1 MYHFQKLKAPLI
13 VDKSKERAGCSNDG
27 AGTSS
32 HAMSKAIEVPRV
44 RNGDKYS
51 SLMVSTAMQK
61 QTFIYTFVHF
71 LNKLNISLSLGIYLF
86 GAVFS

>member
-51 SLMVSTAMQK
+51 SLMVSIAMQK
-61 QTFIYTFVHF
+61 QF

>member
-61 QTFIYTFVHF
+61 QF